1 MTVSMTLGVAHAN
14 IECSLHVAYEA
25 DETCVLFG
33 RCMTGL
39 NTSRNN
45 SRDIPR
51 GSACVQA
58 GSKGCV
64 ERLAALAK
72 GKASG
77 DLRLAGMNWVR
88 DGGSAY
94 RK

>member
-51 GSACVQA
+51 GSACV
-58 GSKGCV
+58 
-64 ERLAALAK
+64 
-72 GKASG
+72 
-77 DLRLAGMNWVR
+77 
-88 DGGSAY
+88 
-94 RK
+94 

>member
-1 MTVSMTLGVAHAN
+1 MTVSITLGVAHAN

-45 SRDIPR
+45 SRDMPR

-58 GSKGCV
+58 GSKG
-64 ERLAALAK
+64 
-72 GKASG
+72 
-77 DLRLAGMNWVR
+77 WVR
-88 DGGSAY
+88 VWSD
-94 RK
+94 

>member
-1 MTVSMTLGVAHAN
+1 MTVSITLGVAHAN

-58 GSKGCV
+58 GSKG
-64 ERLAALAK
+64 
-72 GKASG
+72 S
-77 DLRLAGMNWVR
+77 VR
-88 DGGSAY
+88 VGRSD
-94 RK
+94 